1 MRKERFNS
9 QNCQTIPNQIYV
21 TAYLLGKR
29 RCRTRTALIYSGLF
43 KWQQNY
49 ISQVYCSY
57 YLFVFHFKMST
68 WLESEFSAGETLKKW
83 GVQSQGVC
91 HSFVSS
97 PRKKASIV
105 VSSNFM
111 IQSQSLS
118 QKSSDIEKGFSQ
130 LQLFVPSLLLPKQR
144 TSSLTKRRQKT
155 KQSHTNYAKHA
166 MHVTISATRATCL
179 KSW

>member
-1 MRKERFNS
+1 MRKEKFNS
-9 QNCQTIPNQIYV
+9 QKCQTIPNQICV

-91 HSFVSS
+91 HSFVPS

-105 VSSNFM
+105 VSSN
-111 IQSQSLS
+111 LHDT
-118 QKSSDIEKGFSQ
+118 KSKSVWKVIGHWKGVQPVTVFCAI
-130 LQLFVPSLLLPKQR
+130 
-144 TSSLTKRRQKT
+144 SSAAKT
-155 KQSHTNYAKHA
+155 TN
-166 MHVTISATRATCL
+166 
-179 KSW
+179 